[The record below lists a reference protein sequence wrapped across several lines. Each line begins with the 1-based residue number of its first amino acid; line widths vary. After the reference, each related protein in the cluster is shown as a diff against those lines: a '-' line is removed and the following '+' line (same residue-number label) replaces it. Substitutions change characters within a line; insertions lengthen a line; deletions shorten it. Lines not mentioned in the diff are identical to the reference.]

1 MDLNLNLG
9 GFLGAAIG
17 GGTPLAVAITT
28 GVYEGMPISLVVP
41 GVVAGALAGNYLW
54 GMATAK
60 PPEMRKNDK
69 KPKE

>member
-17 GGTPLAVAITT
+17 GGTPLAIAIAT
-28 GVYEGMPISLVVP
+28 GDYEGLPIKLVVP

-60 PPEMRKNDK
+60 PPETRKNDK
-69 KPKE
+69 EPRE